1 MTNMKKQILLAVLAF
16 ATTTI
21 VLAQCYIDQDSVCP
35 GSVSADGLTC
45 ALSSGSNIPFI
56 AAGQPGFNNYSPDGD
71 AWCTYHCSDG
81 TNHSYYPG
89 ARTTGEGC

>member
-1 MTNMKKQILLAVLAF
+1 MKKHVSLAILAIATSTIAF
-16 ATTTI
+16 
-21 VLAQCYIDQDSVCP
+21 AQCYIDQDQGCP
-35 GSVSADGLTC
+35 GSVTADGLTC
-45 ALSSGSNIPFI
+45 ALTSGSNIPFVNV
-56 AAGQPGFNNYSPDGD
+56 GEPGFNAYSPDGN